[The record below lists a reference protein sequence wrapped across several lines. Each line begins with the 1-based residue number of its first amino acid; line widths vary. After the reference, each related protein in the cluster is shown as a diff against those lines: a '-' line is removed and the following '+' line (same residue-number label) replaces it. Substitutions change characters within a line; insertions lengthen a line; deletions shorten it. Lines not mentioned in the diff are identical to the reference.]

1 MPYIKQED
9 RDTKSPNPNENWE
22 IAATAGDLNYQ
33 FTCMIN
39 HYLSDK
45 VVNYAAYNAVIGALE
60 CCKLEL
66 YRRMVAP
73 YEDTKIKE
81 NGDVYEIR

>member
-1 MPYIKQED
+1 MPYIKLTD
-9 RDTKSPNPNENWE
+9 RYELTEEGQLPASGGE
-22 IAATAGDLNYQ
+22 LNYL
-33 FTCMIN
+33 FTKHILD
-39 HYLSDK
+39 YLTLVDMS
-45 VVNYAAYNAVIGALE
+45 YANLNSAIGALE

-81 NGDVYEIR
+81 NGDVYT